1 MLLELS
7 VENFGIIRHIMWR
20 PTSRLNILTGETG
33 AGKSLIIDAIEA
45 LVGKRVG
52 EEVIKAGSDH
62 IRIEGVFRVGGNSS
76 LTKLLTECELEGEDT
91 LILTREIE
99 RGKRNFSRVNRRPVT
114 LRLLQEIG
122 DLVIDIHGQSDHIS
136 LNNLHRQLLL
146 LDRYANVKE
155 LRQEVEDKT
164 EKLYRLKTE
173 FKALSEDEREI
184 KRRSEL
190 LNFQVAEIKGAKVHE
205 GEDEALQ
212 RESVTLSNTEKL
224 KSLSL
229 TAYQHLYESETSH
242 PSAGDKIGEAM
253 RCLKGLV
260 QIDASLNK
268 LLKELESASYQIE
281 DAAQALMAYQDGL
294 EYDPARLELVEQRLD
309 LIRNLKRK
317 YGNSITEIIQ
327 HADKAE
333 EELNQLGFQSEKRTE
348 LQEEYTTL
356 KKEIEVLCY
365 ELSGIRHQAAEKL
378 AKEIKK
384 ELSYLSMAHVGFHIL
399 FSQFDTGDE
408 LDLPDGRTCTFSKS
422 GIDKVEF
429 LVSTNLGEPLKPLAK
444 IASTGETSRLM
455 LAIKSV
461 LSRADATP
469 TLIFDEIDI
478 GIGGRSGEVV
488 GKKLSTLSKEHQVIC
503 ITHLPQVAAFADVH
517 FVVRKDVLQNGTAAT
532 ITELSDQGKL
542 EEISAMLGSMSNP
555 TLESAQEL
563 LEKAAVWKKNQL
575 IKE

>member
-7 VENFGIIRHIMWR
+7 VENFGIIRHITWR
-20 PTSRLNILTGETG
+20 PTSHLNILTGETG

-52 EEVIKAGSDH
+52 EEVVKAGSDH
-62 IRIEGVFRVGGNSS
+62 TRIEGIFRVGGNSS
-76 LTKLLTECELEGEDT
+76 LAKLLTECELEDEDA

-99 RGKRNFSRVNRRPVT
+99 RDKRNFCRVNRRPVT

-122 DLVIDIHGQSDHIS
+122 ELVIDIHGQSDHIS

-146 LDRYANVKE
+146 LDRYATAKE
-155 LRQEVEDKT
+155 LRQEVEAKT

-173 FKALSEDEREI
+173 FRALSEDERKI

-190 LNFQVAEIKGAKVHE
+190 LDFQVHEIKGAKVHE

-229 TAYQHLYESETSH
+229 AAYQHLYESEASH
-242 PSAGDKIGEAM
+242 PSAGDKIGEAI
-253 RCLKGLV
+253 RCLKSLV
-260 QIDASLNK
+260 QTDASLNK

-281 DAAQALMAYQDGL
+281 DAAQVLMAYQDGL

-309 LIRNLKRK
+309 LIRNMKRK
-317 YGNSITEIIQ
+317 YGSSITEIIQ

-333 EELNQLGFQSEKRTE
+333 EELNQLGFQSEKRTQ

-356 KKEIEVLCY
+356 KKEIEALCY

-384 ELSYLSMAHVGFHIL
+384 ELSHLSMAHVGFHIL

-408 LDLPDGRTCTFSKS
+408 LDLPDGRTCTFSKN
-422 GIDKVEF
+422 GIDRVEF
-429 LVSTNLGEPLKPLAK
+429 LVSTNPGEPLKPLAK

-488 GKKLSTLSKEHQVIC
+488 GEKLSTLSKEHQVIC
-503 ITHLPQVAAFADVH
+503 ITHLPQVAAFADAH
-517 FVVRKDVLQNGTAAT
+517 FVVCKDALQNGTTAT

-575 IKE
+575 SRE

>member
-7 VENFGIIRHIMWR
+7 VENFGIIRHITWR

-52 EEVIKAGSDH
+52 EEVIKAGADH
-62 IRIEGVFRVGGNSS
+62 TRIEGVFRVGENSS
-76 LTKLLTECELEGEDT
+76 LAKLLTECELEGEDT

-122 DLVIDIHGQSDHIS
+122 GLVIDIHGQSDHIS

-173 FKALSEDEREI
+173 FKALSEDEHEV

-190 LNFQVAEIKGAKVHE
+190 LSFQVHEIKGAKVHE

-212 RESVTLSNTEKL
+212 GESITLSNTEKL

-229 TAYQHLYESETSH
+229 AAYQHLYESETSH
-242 PSAGDKIGEAM
+242 PSAGDKIGEAI
-253 RCLKGLV
+253 RCLKSLV

-281 DAAQALMAYQDGL
+281 DAAQVLMAYQDGL

-333 EELNQLGFQSEKRTE
+333 EELNQLGFQSEKETQ

-384 ELSYLSMAHVGFHIL
+384 ELSHLSMAHVGFHIL

-408 LDLPDGRTCTFSKS
+408 LSLPDGRTCTFSKN

-429 LVSTNLGEPLKPLAK
+429 LVSTNPGEPLKPLAK

-503 ITHLPQVAAFADVH
+503 ITHLPQVAALADAH
-517 FVVRKDVLQNGTAAT
+517 FVVRKDVLQNGATAT
-532 ITELSDQGKL
+532 ITELSNQNKL

-563 LEKAAVWKKNQL
+563 LEKAAVWKKNQYQ
-575 IKE
+575 